1 MNVKKLIVVLAV
13 ILVIYLIV
21 NDPTGAAGGVHGI
34 LGMLRSAAES
44 VITFVQR
51 LFT

>member
-13 ILVIYLIV
+13 VLVIYLVIS
-21 NDPTGAAGGVHGI
+21 DPTGAAGGVQNGV
-34 LGMLRSAAES
+34 GMLRNAAES

-51 LFT
+51 LFS